1 MSLYLKLVPTSDGPC
16 LSYCQMLSGQT
27 GPLAARDGRHGLP
40 TWLKLTLPGMG
51 ERRSRG
57 GWPCVPVASS
67 GSQLG
72 MGDMA
77 AYLVDVDS
85 ARGGRE
91 AQQRRAALCPS
102 SQLR

>member
-1 MSLYLKLVPTSDGPC
+1 M
-16 LSYCQMLSGQT
+16 
-27 GPLAARDGRHGLP
+27 
-40 TWLKLTLPGMG
+40 LTLPGVG

-57 GWPCVPVASS
+57 GRPCVRVASS

-91 AQQRRAALCPS
+91 AQQRRAAYVRVASSGSQLGMGDMAAYLVEVDSARGGREAQQRRAALCPS

>member
-1 MSLYLKLVPTSDGPC
+1 MGDMTAYLVDVDS
-16 LSYCQMLSGQT
+16 
-27 GPLAARDGRHGLP
+27 A
-40 TWLKLTLPGMG
+40 
-51 ERRSRG
+51 RG
-57 GWPCVPVASS
+57 GSKAQQRRAALCPS
-67 GSQLG
+67 SQLG

-77 AYLVDVDS
+77 VYLVDVDS

>member
-1 MSLYLKLVPTSDGPC
+1 M
-16 LSYCQMLSGQT
+16 
-27 GPLAARDGRHGLP
+27 AAS
-40 TWLKLTLPGMG
+40 WLKLTLPGVG

-57 GWPCVPVASS
+57 GRPCFPVASS

-77 AYLVDVDS
+77 AYLVEVDS

-102 SQLR
+102 SQLGMGDKACLPG